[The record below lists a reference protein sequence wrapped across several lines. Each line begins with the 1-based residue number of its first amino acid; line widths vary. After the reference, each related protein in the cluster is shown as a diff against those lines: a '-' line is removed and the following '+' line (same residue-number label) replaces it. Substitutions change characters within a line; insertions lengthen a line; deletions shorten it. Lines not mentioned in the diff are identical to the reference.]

1 MSTCISKIV
10 SGGQTGADIGAL
22 DAAIYCKV
30 PHGGWCP
37 RGRKQE
43 KRRKIPEK
51 YQLKEMDSPDYLKR
65 TKANVVDSDATLIF
79 TFGVLSGGS
88 LRTQEFAQKNNKP
101 CLHIDIEKGSRVEVV
116 EMVKRWFNGEIS
128 GLTPPSS
135 CILNVAGNRGS
146 SAPGIEQAVTVVM
159 VDVLIKLNK
168 LSFYPLNECRLGDID
183 PEYRVECVGV

>member
-1 MSTCISKIV
+1 MGVCISKIV

-43 KRRKIPEK
+43 KRKKIPEK
-51 YQLKEMDSPDYLKR
+51 YQLVELDSPDYLKR
-65 TKANVVDSDATLIF
+65 TKANVVDSDATLVF
-79 TFGVLSGGS
+79 TFGPLAGGS
-88 LRTQEFAQKNNKP
+88 LRTLEFAQKLNKP
-101 CLHIDIEKGSRVEVV
+101 SLHLNIDEGARAETVA
-116 EMVKRWFNGEIS
+116 MVKGWFAGELA

-146 SAPGIEQAVTVVM
+146 HNPGIEQAVMVRM
-159 VDVLIKLNK
+159 VDVLTELNK
-168 LSFYPLNECRLGDID
+168 LPLYPLNECRFGDPD
-183 PEYRVECVGV
+183 PLNWVECAL